1 MNENGIKILI
11 VDDEPNIRAG
21 LSKGLMDEAST
32 VDTAKDGDEA
42 IRLFDRTA
50 HQLVIADLK
59 LPGSTDGLELVKQ
72 LKHKRPETVV
82 IVITAHGTVENAVEA
97 MRRGALD
104 FIIKP
109 VDLDLIRHQVRKAL
123 EHHRLVS
130 ENRRLRERLASDGE
144 ISEIVGNS
152 AAMRDVFRQ
161 VRQVADTDATVLIEG
176 ESGTGKELVA
186 RAIHSLSARA
196 AGSFVAVNVGALPET
211 LLESELFG
219 YEKGAFSGATRT
231 KLGRF
236 ELADGGTLFLDEVT
250 EMSSKTQV
258 DLLRVLETREFRRL
272 GGEQVIASDVRLI
285 GATNRD
291 IGNVVRDGKFREDLY
306 YRLNVIPLMVPPLR
320 DRRDDI
326 PLLVEHFLE
335 QFSQR
340 HRREPK
346 GVAGDAMQI
355 LTSHS
360 WPGNVRQL
368 RNLVE
373 RLVVTAEGPVIHA
386 TNLPE
391 EMRTSSDAGDA
402 DMTLASAVEL
412 AEKQAILRALAA
424 CNHHRE
430 RTAGLLGMSVRN
442 LHYRMNR
449 YGLQ

>member
-72 LKHKRPETVV
+72 LKRKRPETVV

-196 AGSFVAVNVGALPET
+196 EGSFVAVNVGALPET